1 MVRSC
6 LVCQTT
12 VRKFV
17 LIAIL
22 AQVVINI
29 AVCTAV
35 YFNFWQFMVQ
45 LT

>member
-6 LVCQTT
+6 LVCQTI
-12 VRKFV
+12 VCKYV
-17 LIAIL
+17 LVAIL

-29 AVCTAV
+29 AVYIVA